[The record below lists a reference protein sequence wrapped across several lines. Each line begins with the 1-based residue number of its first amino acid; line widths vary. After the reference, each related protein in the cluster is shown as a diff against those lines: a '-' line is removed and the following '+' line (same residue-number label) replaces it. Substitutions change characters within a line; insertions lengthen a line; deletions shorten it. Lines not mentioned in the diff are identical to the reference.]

1 VLPQEQLISELKEL
15 NEYLEKRHRMEG
27 TTEERRQRAKQK
39 GVFADL
45 SKLSAEEIASF
56 FQGTPRWGSIPSP
69 FLYKGARLFSSSG
82 RVPCISSVPRVTP
95 KTSPASTGQGSRRS

>member
-56 FQGTPRWGSIPSP
+56 FQGMPLVGVDGSLVNYGASYPYVLT
-69 FLYKGARLFSSSG
+69 FLEYLQSG
-82 RVPCISSVPRVTP
+82 VFW
-95 KTSPASTGQGSRRS
+95 Q